1 MSVVRLLEVGPRD
14 GLQNE
19 KERIPTDIKVAFVDA
34 LTAAGHAQ
42 IEVSS
47 FVRPDMIPQLDDAM
61 EVFGRIVRKPN
72 VRYVALIPNLKGLER
87 ALDCG
92 LSAFGLF
99 TAATDTFSQRNTN
112 IDVAGSL
119 DRLRAV
125 ALAARA
131 AAPAGLWLRG
141 YISASF
147 VCPYEGPVPTSK
159 VLDVVRAL
167 DEMGIDEIGL
177 SDTIGA
183 ATPRDVERLVG
194 EVSRVVPTGR
204 IALHMHDTYGMA
216 LANIEAGLR
225 LGIRS
230 FDASS
235 GGLGGCPYA
244 PGATGNAATE
254 DVLYLL
260 AGNGFETGVSLD
272 GQRAASHLIA
282 AQLGRALPSRVL
294 AALDAKLSR
303 C

>member
-1 MSVVRLLEVGPRD
+1 MSAVRLLEVGPRD

-19 KERIPTDIKVAFVDA
+19 SERIPTAVKVAFVDA
-34 LTAAGHAQ
+34 LTDAGHTR

-47 FVRPDMIPQLDDAM
+47 FVRPEMIPQLDDAI
-61 EVFGRIVRKPN
+61 EVFGRITRKPG
-72 VRYVALIPNLKGLER
+72 VRYVALIPNIQGLER
-87 ALDCG
+87 ALSCD
-92 LSAFGLF
+92 LSSFGVF
-99 TAATDTFSQRNTN
+99 TAATDAFSQHNTN

-125 ALAARA
+125 VHAARA

-141 YISASF
+141 YISVCF
-147 VCPYEGPVPTSK
+147 VCPYEGPVPTAK
-159 VLDVVRAL
+159 VMDVLRVLDDL
-167 DEMGIDEIGL
+167 GFDEIGI
-177 SDTIGA
+177 SDTTGA
-183 ATPRDVERLVG
+183 ATPRDVERVVG
-194 EVSRVVPTGR
+194 AALQVVPADR

-216 LANIEAGLR
+216 LANIATGLQ

-244 PGATGNAATE
+244 PGALGNAATE

-260 AGNGFETGVSLD
+260 AGHGFETGVSLE

-282 AQLGRALPSRVL
+282 AQLGRRLPSRVL
-294 AALDAKLSR
+294 AALDATAPAG
-303 C
+303 

>member
-61 EVFGRIVRKPN
+61 EVFGRIVRKPG
-72 VRYVALIPNLKGLER
+72 VRYVALIPNLKGLDR
-87 ALDCG
+87 ALGCG

-125 ALAARA
+125 AQAARA

-194 EVSRVVPTGR
+194 EALRVVPACR
-204 IALHMHDTYGMA
+204 IALHLHDTYGMA

-260 AGNGFETGVSLD
+260 AGNGYHTGVSLEL
-272 GQRAASHLIA
+272 QRAASHLIA
-282 AQLGRALPSRVL
+282 AHLGRALPSRVL
-294 AALDAKLSR
+294 AALDAKSPR